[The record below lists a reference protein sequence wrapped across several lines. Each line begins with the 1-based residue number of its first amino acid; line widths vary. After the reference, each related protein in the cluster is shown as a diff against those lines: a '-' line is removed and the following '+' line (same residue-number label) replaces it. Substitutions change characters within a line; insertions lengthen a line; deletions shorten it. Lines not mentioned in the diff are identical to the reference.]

1 MRRFLTLVFMLCL
14 AIPAGISISG
24 CTRNPAGNYCYGLA
38 YGLKNSDLASI
49 TLQPQTTGI
58 SLAYGQTQQVQSP
71 QPLTC
76 TGASAIASSYT
87 YGTTNNKLV
96 DISPSGDLC
105 AGTWNRNTG
114 GGIADYTYCNVPNPL
129 PSTSSLP
136 YGVAYITVSAD
147 SVTSNP
153 VKVFVHAQ
161 VSSVA
166 LVGPQQCVSQTQT
179 AQLDAQA
186 CYSSNGQQYL
196 LCAPA
201 SVTSTNTV
209 AAACPVT
216 PGQTFASIPN
226 CTSAIGYFNFFVGT
240 PAIGTVNTN
249 TNQITADAPG
259 TTAISASIAGSGS
272 SAGYF
277 STCPPQSISVT
288 LANGT
293 IKGVITQGV
302 TQNLTTTVLDTNN
315 QPISGL
321 TLDYQSTNPID
332 ITTANAGSVSAQHP
346 GVAALYAVCQ
356 PTTCNPA
363 PINEIGLNGTGL
375 SISSNPVNITTP
387 GTISDYVWFAAPGQ
401 SLYIAPIELLTGT
414 VGSTVRLPYVPNSM
428 VMDSHGVSLYFG
440 SERELMIFS
449 TASSAVTIQNPNVPG
464 VVLAV
469 APNNTTVL
477 INDQVRQLF
486 YLYNALSAT
495 TTTFGGLGNAAVWT
509 PDSKTLYVTDNAA
522 LNNGTTITG
531 HTDTLYVYNLNT
543 GWSTYPLPPSPLP
556 AGSIP
561 SSTLPANVAVTGT
574 LQTPALTIPSV
585 GAYLRGTP
593 TVAHAWCPTGTMTS
607 TGTNVTAFYP
617 GPDPPATTVATQG
630 GDDQPVRSDVLTA
643 TTDGQHILSAALP
656 AVGGPI
662 TLNDIAVQLPSHV
675 VNGITVPNAC
685 PAPTTVPGPPQ
696 LNPLTI
702 QHPGT
707 PYTQASLTANASSVN
722 QIIASPVSNLAFV
735 TYSPNG
741 NSTGAQLPFYVP
753 GANGG
758 PGTPGEVTLSD
769 CPATIPPNATP
780 NPAYPCNSTIT
791 APVAGA
797 FTSDDSIFFVSTAGD
812 NMIHYVSIPAN
823 PSPATPP
830 TDTQQI
836 SPNLPACTPIS
847 AGGTDVGCAY
857 TGTGTIVPA
866 TAIVVAPRSTT

>member
-14 AIPAGISISG
+14 AIPAGISITG

-38 YGLKNSDLASI
+38 YGLKNTDLASI

-58 SLAYGQTQQVQSP
+58 SLAYGQTTQVQSP

-76 TGASAIASSYT
+76 TGASAAVSGYT

-96 DISPSGDLC
+96 DISPSGGIC

-114 GGIADYTYCNVPNPL
+114 GGIADYTYCNFPNPL
-129 PSTSSLP
+129 PSTSGQP
-136 YGVAYITVSAD
+136 YGVAYITVAAQA
-147 SVTSNP
+147 VTSNP

-166 LVGPQQCVSQTQT
+166 LVGPQQCLSQTQS
-179 AQLDAQA
+179 APLDAQT
-186 CYSSNGQQYL
+186 CYSSNGSQYL
-196 LCAPA
+196 LCAPS
-201 SVTSTNTV
+201 SVTSTQTI
-209 AAACPVT
+209 APACPVL
-216 PGQTFASIPN
+216 GSQTLASIPN

-240 PAIGTVNTN
+240 PTIATMNTN
-249 TNQITADAPG
+249 TNVITADAPG

-293 IKGVITQGV
+293 TKGVITKGV
-302 TQNLTTTVLDTNN
+302 TQNLTTTILDTNN
-315 QPISGL
+315 QAISGL
-321 TLDYQSTNPID
+321 SLDYQSTNPID
-332 ITTANAGSVSAQHP
+332 ITTASGGSVSARYP
-346 GVAALYAVCQ
+346 GVASLYAVCQ
-356 PTTCNPA
+356 PGTCNPA
-363 PINEIGLNGTGL
+363 PLNEIGLNGTGL
-375 SISSNPVNITTP
+375 SITSNPVNVTVP
-387 GTISDYVWFAAPGQ
+387 GTISDYAWFGAPGQ
-401 SLYIAPIELLTGT
+401 SLYVAPIELLTGT
-414 VGSTVRLPYVPNSM
+414 VGSTARLPYVPNSM
-428 VMDSHGVSLYFG
+428 VMDSQGINIYFG

-449 TASSAVTIQNPNVPG
+449 TTTNAVTTQNTNVPG
-464 VVLAV
+464 VVLAA
-469 APNNTTVL
+469 APNGTMLL

-486 YLYNALSAT
+486 YLYNVAAGTS
-495 TTTFGGLGNAAVWT
+495 TTFGGLGNAAVWT

-531 HTDTLYVYNLNT
+531 HTDTLYVYNQNS

-561 SSTLPANVAVTGT
+561 STTLPANVAVTGT
-574 LQTPALTIPSV
+574 MQTPALTIPSV
-585 GAYLRGTP
+585 GAYLRGSP
-593 TVAHAWCPTGTMTS
+593 TVAHTWCPLGTLTS
-607 TGTNVTAFYP
+607 TGSNISAYYP

-656 AVGGPI
+656 AAGGPI
-662 TLNDIAVQLPSHV
+662 TLNDIGV
-675 VNGITVPNAC
+675 GIPTGAC
-685 PAPTTVPGPPQ
+685 PAPTTVPPASPQ

-707 PYTQASLTANASSVN
+707 PYTQTSLTANASSIN

-735 TYSPNG
+735 TYNPNG
-741 NSTGAQLPFYVP
+741 NVGGAQLPFYVP
-753 GANGG
+753 GTSGG
-758 PGTPGEVTLSD
+758 PGTPGSVTLSD
-769 CPATIPPNATP
+769 CPATIPPNSTP

-812 NMIHYVSIPAN
+812 NMIHYISIPAN
-823 PSPATPP
+823 PLTTPP
-830 TDTQQI
+830 TDTQQV
-836 SPNLPACTPIS
+836 SPNLPACSPS
-847 AGGTDVGCAY
+847 TDVGCTY
-857 TGTGTIVPA
+857 SGTGTVVPA
-866 TAIVVAPRSTT
+866 TVITVVPRSTT